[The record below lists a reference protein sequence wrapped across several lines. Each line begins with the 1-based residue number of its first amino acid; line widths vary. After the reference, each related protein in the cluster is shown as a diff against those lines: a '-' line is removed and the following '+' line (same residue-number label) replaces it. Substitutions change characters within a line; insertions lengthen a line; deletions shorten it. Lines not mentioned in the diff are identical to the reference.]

1 MMGQDAHHWVLLRQ
15 LKRAGL
21 STHAPPADEES
32 WRVFLER
39 VSAAYLESDKQQYL
53 HDRAVEVSTREMASL
68 YDELAQASE
77 LFIQC
82 RSGVRSADIVRFL
95 RTVGF
100 TNVKNVKG
108 GVLAWAREV
117 DRSLPTY

>member
-21 STHAPPADEES
+21 STHAPPADAES

-53 HDRAVEVSTREMASL
+53 HDRAVEVSTRRLQSITTDL
-68 YDELAQASE
+68 LK
-77 LFIQC
+77 
-82 RSGVRSADIVRFL
+82 
-95 RTVGF
+95 RT
-100 TNVKNVKG
+100 N
-108 GVLAWAREV
+108 
-117 DRSLPTY
+117 